1 MRCVISLYS
10 FSFTTLDRRI
20 PWPRITVFLP
30 NRELFAME
38 LTEIFV
44 VLVVLVPLVPLVAMT
59 ILFIFLGRIWIQA
72 YTCGA
77 DVSLKSL
84 IVMSLLRMDHQMIV
98 DGKIMAH
105 QAGIPIDRK
114 DGMTTALLMAHHLA
128 GGKVTDVVRAIIV
141 AKQAGMDLDFDRAA
155 AIDLSGRDILLAVKT
170 SITPIVISCPR
181 QEGTTRKVI
190 SAVACNGVELL
201 VGVKITVR
209 TNMDQLVGGASD
221 DTIIARVGQ
230 AIIASVA
237 SAASHLEVL
246 AVPSQISERALENQ
260 LDANTAF
267 SIISIDISNIE
278 PGENIGARLQLD
290 QANSDMLAALA
301 NAEARRTG
309 AIATLQEMKAR
320 VRCSEAKRILSEALV
335 PPALAEA
342 FRFGRFAPVAT

>member
-1 MRCVISLYS
+1 
-10 FSFTTLDRRI
+10 
-20 PWPRITVFLP
+20 
-30 NRELFAME
+30 ME
-38 LTEIFV
+38 WIEKAIV
-44 VLVVLVPLVPLVAMT
+44 VLVVLVPLVLLIAMS
-59 ILFIFLGRIWIQA
+59 ILFLFLGRIWVQA

-84 IVMSLLRMDHQMIV
+84 LVMSLLRMDHQMIV

-114 DGMTTALLMAHHLA
+114 DGMTTALLIAHHLA
-128 GGKVTDVVRAIIV
+128 GGNVSDVVRAIIV

-170 SITPIVISCPR
+170 SISPVVISCPR
-181 QEGTTRKVI
+181 QEGTTKKAI
-190 SAVACNGVELL
+190 SAVAYNGVELL

-209 TNMDQLVGGASD
+209 TNLDQLVGGASD

-237 SAASHLEVL
+237 TAASHLEVL
-246 AVPSQISERALENQ
+246 AVPSQISERALRDQ

-278 PGENIGARLQLD
+278 MGENIGARLQLA

-309 AIATLQEMKAR
+309 AMATLQEMKAR
-320 VRCSEAKRILSEALV
+320 VRGAQAKLIRSEALV
-335 PPALAEA
+335 PPALAKA
-342 FRFGRFAPVAT
+342 FRFGQLASVAT

>member
-1 MRCVISLYS
+1 
-10 FSFTTLDRRI
+10 
-20 PWPRITVFLP
+20 
-30 NRELFAME
+30 ME
-38 LTEIFV
+38 LTEKAIV
-44 VLVVLVPLVPLVAMT
+44 MLVVLVPLLLLIALT
-59 ILFIFLGRIWIQA
+59 ILIIFLGRIWVQA

-84 IVMSLLRMDHQMIV
+84 LVMSLLRMDHQMIV

-105 QAGIPIDRK
+105 QAGIPIDRR

-128 GGKVTDVVRAIIV
+128 GGNVTDVVRAIIV

-170 SITPIVISCPR
+170 SVTPVVISCPR
-181 QEGTTRKVI
+181 QDRMPPKKVI
-190 SAVACNGVELL
+190 SAVAYNGVELL
-201 VGVKITVR
+201 VGVIVTVR
-209 TNMDQLVGGASD
+209 TNMDQLVSGASA

-246 AVPSQISERALENQ
+246 AIPSQISERALKDR

-278 PGENIGARLQLD
+278 PGKNIGARLQLD

-320 VRCSEAKRILSEALV
+320 VRCAQAKLILSEALV

-342 FRFGRFAPVAT
+342 FRFGQIASAAT

>member
-1 MRCVISLYS
+1 MASHHGDSSKI
-10 FSFTTLDRRI
+10 
-20 PWPRITVFLP
+20 
-30 NRELFAME
+30 ELLAME
-38 LTEIFV
+38 LIEKAIV
-44 VLVVLVPLVPLVAMT
+44 VLVVLLPLVLLIALT
-59 ILFIFLGRIWIQA
+59 ILFLFLGRIWVQA

-84 IVMSLLRMDHQMIV
+84 LVMSLLRMDHQMIV

-114 DGMTTALLMAHHLA
+114 DGMTTALLIAHHLA
-128 GGKVTDVVRAIIV
+128 GGNVSGVVRAIVV

-170 SITPIVISCPR
+170 SITPVVISCPR
-181 QEGTTRKVI
+181 QDVMNKRFI
-190 SAVACNGVELL
+190 SAVANNGVELL

-246 AVPSQISERALENQ
+246 AVPSQIAERALKDQ

-267 SIISIDISNIE
+267 SIISIDISNVE
-278 PGENIGARLQLD
+278 PGENIGARLQLA
-290 QANSDMLAALA
+290 QANSDMLTALA

-320 VRCSEAKRILSEALV
+320 VRGAQAKLIRSEALV
-335 PPALAEA
+335 PPALAKA
-342 FRFGRFAPVAT
+342 FRFGQLASVAT